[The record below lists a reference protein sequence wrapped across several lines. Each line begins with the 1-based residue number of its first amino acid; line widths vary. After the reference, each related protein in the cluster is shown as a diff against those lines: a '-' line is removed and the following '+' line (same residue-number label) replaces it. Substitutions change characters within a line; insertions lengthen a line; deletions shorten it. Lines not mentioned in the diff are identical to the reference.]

1 VALAAGSAAPV
12 LVTAVVVVL
21 ILPLLATLG
30 DAVAQRFRAEH
41 GMGGGWAAR
50 RMAPGAL
57 APVRFVANVVRSV
70 VRASPVIGLG
80 AVLIAGWYGLDRLSV
95 PRSMTDLALRATGV
109 VVVGALIAASRHGS
123 RRFRTGLGVDELVL
137 RLIPGGRTT
146 ERVVVIWLVATFV
159 VAGALWLS
167 PSPFPLP

>member
-21 ILPLLATLG
+21 VLPLLATVG
-30 DAVAQRFRAEH
+30 DAVAQRLRAEH
-41 GMGGGWAAR
+41 GMGGGWAAQ

-57 APVRFVANVVRSV
+57 APVRFVANAVRSV

-80 AVLIAGWYGLDRLSV
+80 VVLIAGWYGLDRLST
-95 PRSMTDLALRATGV
+95 PRSATDLALRATGV

-123 RRFRTGLGVDELVL
+123 RRFRTGLGIDELVV
-137 RLIPGGRTT
+137 RLVPEGRTT